1 MFFIKNEKDLKERFG
16 VIDIEKALD
25 EADEE
30 ANNPN
35 TKYYSHEEF
44 KKMARKIIDEKNKF

>member
-1 MFFIKNEKDLKERFG
+1 MFFIKNAKDLEDRFG

-30 ANNPN
+30 ANDPN

-44 KKMARKIIDEKNKF
+44 KKIARKIIDDKE